1 MANKRERQATILE
14 IVTSKPVANQEE
26 LRKLLLQRG
35 WDVTQATLS
44 RDLRE
49 LRVARIPAPGG
60 GRYAITDGT
69 PEDNRAAL
77 DGLLPQLFDRV
88 DGVSELLVLKTVPG
102 GAQPIA
108 AALDAEA
115 WPDILGTIG
124 GDDTILIICRSSAA
138 RERLARRLRT
148 LAGRD

>member
-60 GRYAITDGT
+60 GRYGITDGT

-88 DGVSELLVLKTVPG
+88 DGVGELLVLKTVPG

-148 LAGRD
+148 LAARE

>member
-35 WDVTQATLS
+35 WDVTLATLS
-44 RDLRE
+44 RDRRE

-60 GRYAITDGT
+60 GRYGITDGT

-124 GDDTILIICRSSAA
+124 GDDTVLIICRSSAA